1 MDILSYDCLTLD
13 FFIFIVFIFEI
24 NFIEIYKETINL
36 VIMITINKYKMNIK
50 LIDLYFWQILSFIG
64 KFLMFKI

>member
-24 NFIEIYKETINL
+24 NFIEKYKVTINL
-36 VIMITINKYKMNIK
+36 VIMITINEYKMNIK

>member
-50 LIDLYFWQILSFIG
+50 LIDLYF
-64 KFLMFKI
+64 